1 MPCYRYF
8 QVLTN
13 LISGI
18 ISEDNLTFSNDN
30 IILNTI
36 LDFVTMKK
44 MSFLNFTVVAGI
56 ILSSMKVSMDIY
68 REDLY
73 NTLSNIS
80 M

>member
-1 MPCYRYF
+1 M
-8 QVLTN
+8 
-13 LISGI
+13 

-68 REDLY
+68 REDL
-73 NTLSNIS
+73 
-80 M
+80 